1 MAKYHVPVLLAEC
14 LEALNLQDGKIYVD
28 ATFGGGGHSLQ
39 ILERRKKLKLFAFD
53 QDPDSVAQ
61 SKVLK
66 EKYPE
71 KFVMIQENFVNI
83 RTGLALE
90 RVKKVDGILFD
101 LGVSSHQIN
110 DAARGFSFRGD
121 GKLNMRMDQ
130 DSNLTAADVVN
141 TYSFEK
147 LTKIFRE
154 YGEEKEAARIA
165 GSIILEREKE
175 EIKTTL
181 QLSAIIENCIISK
194 KSIKAK
200 ARIFQALRIY
210 INKEM
215 DVLQTALEDSVKILN
230 PDHYLATTNED
241 ADLRIN
247 MIAKRGKGYIPGELN
262 KDPDLPID
270 FIPIDSIFSPV
281 ERVNFNIENTR
292 VGNMTN
298 FEKLTL
304 EIWTDGSITP
314 EEAMVDAVK
323 ILINYLSK
331 FLPLVVTETP
341 VLIGEEK
348 TKINSERDKILE
360 KTIEELDLSVRAYN
374 CLKKVEVN
382 TVEELIKL
390 KPSDLLKVRNL
401 GKKTLKEINEKL
413 ESISLTLQNAES
425 GGEKDEA

>member
-90 RVKKVDGILFD
+90 RVKRVDGILFD

-230 PDHYLATTNED
+230 PDGRLVVISYHSLEDRIVKNLFKYEAKSCVCPPEFPKCVCDKVSTLTILSRKPIIPSANEIENNPR
-241 ADLRIN
+241 ARSAKLRI
-247 MIAKRGKGYIPGELN
+247 AQKR
-262 KDPDLPID
+262 
-270 FIPIDSIFSPV
+270 
-281 ERVNFNIENTR
+281 
-292 VGNMTN
+292 
-298 FEKLTL
+298 
-304 EIWTDGSITP
+304 
-314 EEAMVDAVK
+314 
-323 ILINYLSK
+323 
-331 FLPLVVTETP
+331 
-341 VLIGEEK
+341 
-348 TKINSERDKILE
+348 
-360 KTIEELDLSVRAYN
+360 
-374 CLKKVEVN
+374 EV
-382 TVEELIKL
+382 
-390 KPSDLLKVRNL
+390 
-401 GKKTLKEINEKL
+401 
-413 ESISLTLQNAES
+413 
-425 GGEKDEA
+425 

>member
-1 MAKYHVPVLLAEC
+1 MTEYHVPVLLDEC
-14 LEALNLQDGKIYVD
+14 LDALDLQDGKIYVD
-28 ATFGGGGHSLQ
+28 ATFGGGGHSNK
-39 ILERRKKLKLFAFD
+39 ILESEKKLKLFAFD
-53 QDPDSVAQ
+53 QDPDSVEQ

-71 KFVMIQENFVNI
+71 KFVMIQENFANI

-90 RVKKVDGILFD
+90 RIKKVDGILFD

-110 DAARGFSFRGD
+110 NPTRGFSFRGD

-165 GSIILEREKE
+165 GNIILEREKE
-175 EIKTTL
+175 EIETTL

-230 PDHYLATTNED
+230 PDGRLVVISYHSLEDRIVKNLFKYEAKSCVCPPEFPKCVCDKVSTLTILSRKPIIPSANEIENNPR
-241 ADLRIN
+241 ARSAKLRI
-247 MIAKRGKGYIPGELN
+247 AQKR
-262 KDPDLPID
+262 
-270 FIPIDSIFSPV
+270 
-281 ERVNFNIENTR
+281 
-292 VGNMTN
+292 
-298 FEKLTL
+298 
-304 EIWTDGSITP
+304 
-314 EEAMVDAVK
+314 
-323 ILINYLSK
+323 
-331 FLPLVVTETP
+331 
-341 VLIGEEK
+341 
-348 TKINSERDKILE
+348 
-360 KTIEELDLSVRAYN
+360 
-374 CLKKVEVN
+374 EV
-382 TVEELIKL
+382 
-390 KPSDLLKVRNL
+390 
-401 GKKTLKEINEKL
+401 
-413 ESISLTLQNAES
+413 
-425 GGEKDEA
+425 